1 MYDTS
6 MQMGTRILLVD
17 DHPIV
22 REGYRRLL
30 ERTFDIVVA
39 CEARSG
45 ETACELFA
53 AHAPDVVVMD
63 ICLPGISG
71 VEATRRMVAHDP
83 AAKILMFSMHDGAL
97 FGTRAVQAGAR
108 GYITKASAPTV
119 LVEAV
124 RTLAGGGLYLSQDIA
139 RSMVVQSMPG
149 HKLPLSALTPRE
161 FEVLRLLGDGAT
173 SEEIAHA
180 LCVNE
185 KTVANYRVSI
195 RQKLEREGTP
205 DLLLHSP
212 LRSLAGP

>member
-1 MYDTS
+1 
-6 MQMGTRILLVD
+6 MQMGIRILLVD
-17 DHPIV
+17 DHAIV

-30 ERTFDIVVA
+30 ERTYDISVAGEACSGEIA
-39 CEARSG
+39 CEM
-45 ETACELFA
+45 FA

-71 VEATRRMVAHDP
+71 VEATRRMITHDP
-83 AAKILMFSMHDGAL
+83 AARILIFSMHDGAL
-97 FGTRAVQAGAR
+97 FGTRAIQAGAR

-124 RTLAGGGLYLSQDIA
+124 RMLAGGGLYLSQDIA

-161 FEVLRLLGDGAT
+161 FEVLRLLGEGA
-173 SEEIAHA
+173 SPEEIARA

-185 KTVANYRVSI
+185 KTIANYRVSI

-205 DLLLHSP
+205 DLLLRRP
-212 LRSLAGP
+212 LRSPTSL